1 MLLVTSLM
9 NICHILASL
18 SESELTRM
26 SKEFETKII
35 YKKTS
40 TGKIQQWQ
48 AWVEKTETGYLLK
61 VRSGQTDGK
70 LTETTGQII
79 DEGKQKRTA
88 KEQAVFEANSK
99 VNKKLDEGY
108 SDSIE
113 SAKNYVKLLPMLA
126 HPFAKR
132 KHNINYPA
140 IVQRK
145 FDGVRCL
152 AILKDDG
159 TVSLMSR
166 KGKEFPHMNHIRKDI
181 AANNSDTTL
190 ILDGELYSD
199 TLSFQ
204 VLVGLVKRVTLKEGN
219 DEQMLQVSLRVYDC
233 IKLNEEPGF
242 QQRHDTITDVTNGA
256 EYLSLVENFAVKS
269 ENEIHAYQARFVEEG
284 YEGAMVRNIT
294 GAYAIGKRSA
304 NLQKVKTFLDGEYE
318 IVGFNQASGNDIG
331 TVIWVCTTPTGNQF
345 NVRPRGTR
353 EVKREQ
359 YENGDSYIG
368 RQLTVRYQELT
379 DDGVPRFPVG
389 IAIRDYE

>member
-1 MLLVTSLM
+1 M
-9 NICHILASL
+9 
-18 SESELTRM
+18 
-26 SKEFETKII
+26 EFETKII

-48 AWVEKTETGYLLK
+48 AYVEKTETGYLLK
-61 VRSGQTDGK
+61 VKSGQTDGK
-70 LTETTGQII
+70 LTETTGRVI

-88 KEQAVFEANSK
+88 REQAIFEANSK

-113 SAKNYVKLLPMLA
+113 SAENYVKLLPMLA

-132 KHNINYPA
+132 KHNIDYPA

-242 QQRHDTITDVTNGA
+242 QQRHGIIAKVTNGA
-256 EYLSLVENFAVKS
+256 NYLSLVENFTVES
-269 ENEIHAYQARFVEEG
+269 EKEIHEAQARFVEEG

-304 NLQKVKTFLDGEYE
+304 NLQKVKTFLDGEFE
-318 IVGFNQASGNDIG
+318 IIGFTQG
-331 TVIWVCTTPTGNQF
+331 TGGETGCVIWICKTKGGQEF
-345 NVRPRGTR
+345 RVRPRGTR
-353 EVKREQ
+353 EERQEYFK
-359 YENGDSYIG
+359 NGKDYIG
-368 RQLTVRYQELT
+368 KMLTVRYQELT
-379 DDGVPRFPVG
+379 DEGIPRFPVG
-389 IAIRDYE
+389 ISIRDYE

>member
-108 SDSIE
+108 FESIE
-113 SAKNYVKLLPMLA
+113 SATNYVKLLPMLA

-152 AILKDDG
+152 AFLKDDG

-181 AANNSDTTL
+181 AANNSDITL

-242 QQRHDTITDVTNGA
+242 QQRHEMIAKVTDGA
-256 EYLSLVENFAVKS
+256 NYLSLVENFTVKS
-269 ENEIHAYQARFVEEG
+269 EKEIHEAQARFVEEG

-331 TVIWVCTTPTGNQF
+331 TVIWVCKTPEGNQF

>member
-1 MLLVTSLM
+1 M
-9 NICHILASL
+9 N
-18 SESELTRM
+18 M
-26 SKEFETKII
+26 EFETKII

-48 AWVEKTETGYLLK
+48 AYVEKTETGYLLK
-61 VRSGQTDGK
+61 VKSGQTDGK
-70 LTETTGQII
+70 LTETTGRVI
-79 DEGKQKRTA
+79 DDGKQKRTA
-88 KEQAVFEANSK
+88 REQAIFEANSK

-113 SAKNYVKLLPMLA
+113 SAENYVKLLPMLA

-132 KHNINYPA
+132 KHNIDYPA

-199 TLSFQ
+199 TLSFH

-242 QQRHDTITDVTNGA
+242 QQRHEMIAQVTSGA
-256 EYLSLVENFAVKS
+256 SCLSLVENFAVNS
-269 ENEIHAYQARFVEEG
+269 EREVHEAQARFVEEG

-331 TVIWVCTTPTGNQF
+331 TVIWVCKTLEGNQF

-359 YENGDSYIG
+359 YQNGDSYIG